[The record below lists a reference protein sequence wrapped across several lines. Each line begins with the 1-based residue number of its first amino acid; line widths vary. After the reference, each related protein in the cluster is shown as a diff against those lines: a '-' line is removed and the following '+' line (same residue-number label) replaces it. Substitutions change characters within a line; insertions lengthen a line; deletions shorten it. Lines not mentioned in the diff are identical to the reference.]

1 MARQKNDGRGR
12 MGGRAKGTPNKNTAT
27 LREWV
32 TGLIDNNRA
41 QVEKD
46 LKQLEPQE
54 RVKFLE
60 RLMGYVLPKPT
71 TMAVDLNATTQLL
84 PAGDPLAK
92 PPGLMLIGFKPWE
105 DMTDQEKARH
115 IAKHYEDMAN
125 GTGKG
130 GGISIGFDFGN
141 NE

>member
-1 MARQKNDGRGR
+1 

-105 DMTDQEKARH
+105 EMTDQEKARH
-115 IAKHYEDMAN
+115 IARHYKRIAD
-125 GTGKG
+125 GTDEGDG
-130 GGISIGFDFGN
+130 FSIDFDF
-141 NE
+141 EESEE